1 MGFRF
6 RKSVNMGPLRVNFS
20 KSGVGYS
27 VGGKGFRFTKKA
39 NGGFRTTTSV
49 PGTGVSYTK
58 DFGGGSGHSSGSSS
72 PDASG
77 NPTPKQPRD
86 KKPWYRRWWVY
97 LIAALLVIGLVAGG
111 GDKDNDTNADG
122 SALTETVDEK
132 NTVESTDSSPQE
144 TTQDPVDTSPE
155 DATAE
160 QDQPEAPAEQST
172 QPEESTEAVAPVTTP
187 TEETTTSPA
196 EEPATQ
202 PEEQPATQPEQ
213 TPEPVEEPEASEAMV
228 WVTETG
234 KKYHNKPDC
243 GNTKNATQVPL
254 SKAQGMGLEPCARCY

>member
-27 VGGKGFRFTKKA
+27 VGGKGFRVTKKA

-58 DFGGGSGHSSGSSS
+58 DFGGGSGHSSGSSKGSS

-111 GDKDNDTNADG
+111 GDKDNGTNTDG

-132 NTVESTDSSPQE
+132 NTIESTDSSPQE
-144 TTQDPVDTSPE
+144 TPQDPVDTSPE
-155 DATAE
+155 DVANE
-160 QDQPEAPAEQST
+160 QDLPEALPEQST

-187 TEETTTSPA
+187 A
-196 EEPATQ
+196 EEPVTQ
-202 PEEQPATQPEQ
+202 PEDPTPSQ
-213 TPEPVEEPEASEAMV
+213 TNEVMV
-228 WVTETG
+228 WIPQSG
-234 KKYHNKPDC
+234 SKYHSKAGCSGMENP
-243 GNTKNATQVPL
+243 TQVTKTEAE
-254 SKAQGMGLEPCARCY
+254 SMGYEPCGRCY